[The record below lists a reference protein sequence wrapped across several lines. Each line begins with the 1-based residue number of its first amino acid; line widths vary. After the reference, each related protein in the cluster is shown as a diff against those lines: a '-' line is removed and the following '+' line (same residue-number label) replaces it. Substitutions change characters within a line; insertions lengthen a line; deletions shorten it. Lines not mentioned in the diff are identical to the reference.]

1 YVFPPTSR
9 TRLVSTSYVF
19 GFNNKI
25 AILGF
30 ISVLLLLSLFQTDP
44 GLRFLTNLRRD
55 NTRHPN
61 RTLLLIW
68 AGSGLWYLIL
78 TVTIYLVVA
87 KPDGFYKLDWESSH
101 FMWHT
106 RMMYLYGLRPY
117 VDFVSNYG
125 PAFAYLPLW
134 SYAALRPFGIS
145 LEGSYYVLHY
155 FMNLVGLAA
164 LLYFVDSF

>member
-1 YVFPPTSR
+1 MISRKRFEWAATLLQRFRHFARIRPVLTYVVASAVTYSVLFVLPYVFPPTSR

-68 AGSGLWYLIL
+68 AGSGLWYLI
-78 TVTIYLVVA
+78 
-87 KPDGFYKLDWESSH
+87 
-101 FMWHT
+101 
-106 RMMYLYGLRPY
+106 
-117 VDFVSNYG
+117 
-125 PAFAYLPLW
+125 
-134 SYAALRPFGIS
+134 
-145 LEGSYYVLHY
+145 
-155 FMNLVGLAA
+155 
-164 LLYFVDSF
+164 